1 MNIKMTGLQQERKI
15 LDDVIRE
22 RKKESPGEM
31 DDLMF
36 KAVVAAIIIG
46 LLVTAYFIFGVKE
59 PYSALYIKP
68 DSYNNYVVNDTIA
81 FIYGVRCFE
90 GEETRYTAE
99 IYLNNASIGENT
111 FTIQPGKEKEWQV
124 STDYPDYMQFPVKVR
139 VELASPTNTYETH
152 YWLKG
157 RKQ

>member
-46 LLVTAYFIFGVKE
+46 LL
-59 PYSALYIKP
+59 
-68 DSYNNYVVNDTIA
+68 
-81 FIYGVRCFE
+81 RHH
-90 GEETRYTAE
+90 
-99 IYLNNASIGENT
+99 SIHLR
-111 FTIQPGKEKEWQV
+111 GK
-124 STDYPDYMQFPVKVR
+124 M
-139 VELASPTNTYETH
+139 L
-152 YWLKG
+152 
-157 RKQ
+157 